1 MRRRTRTGE
10 PERSGVQIQNPGSGI
25 VVCIDSYHGRRIRF
39 RKAAADNVRI
49 GGIGSACFP
58 QRLPPIDKRDRPDY
72 LAWDLSS
79 HLSSAFHLIISNSG
93 LQIKQNPFKPR
104 SHQIRIFTAENAEN
118 ADWDSQR
125 RATKKN
131 QILNTNDQRLI

>member
-10 PERSGVQIQNPGSGI
+10 TVHSGVQIQHPGSGI

-49 GGIGSACFP
+49 GGIGSACIP

-79 HLSSAFHLIISNSG
+79 HLSSALDVIISNSG
-93 LQIKQNPFKPR
+93 LQIKQIPFKPR
-104 SHQIRIFTAENAEN
+104 SHEIPG
-118 ADWDSQR
+118 R
-125 RATKKN
+125 RPVAKAKIKV
-131 QILNTNDQRLI
+131 QKVKLRKGFALAVFILDI